1 MSHFDRGTD
10 AKVEKARTR
19 ASSGSRRTDSIRQ
32 AFTGRRRRTIAFLAS
47 AMLLGT
53 AAIAIAGPS
62 GEWLEGG
69 DQATGGVVKFGPIN
83 PVNGFPD
90 WYRDSNGIEVEPCL
104 SNFDPNCNAPTP
116 APDPNSEVSFPDN
129 FPDEFFYFTGEA
141 SLTANGGNDVL
152 ALYTIEGT
160 YGGGNTQTVFGRTR
174 YRIRGGLVPGAHY
187 KITNPYGIDTVE
199 AGDDGS
205 VFVTDDV
212 GVGSRNFGGLF
223 QGQVGP
229 FLKWDNSA
237 PAPPAGYLGDPT
249 VEHKVTGSTYETNYV
264 KIEGPGVGGDN
275 NPNPCPNLTA
285 TTSPDCIYTDL
296 FSILGKKS
304 TRAGVDVARAS
315 YSRSA
320 DSKTEL
326 DVMAESKDGQD
337 IVVRDTV
344 AGAGRHFAA
353 TPLDGEGSRY
363 YTRVDV
369 PGELPTE
376 VEVVNRKDT
385 PQTVQTVKVTDTVLG
400 TALYDGDSAILHVQA
415 ESSDKAASP
424 KGLTVEGFE
433 TDQGDL
439 VTMDG
444 AGSADIVTKAP
455 PTTVQVTSDHG
466 GSVMIPVAVE
476 GAGHP
481 PLPLAAIAGGDQSVE
496 QGTTVELSGSASTGD
511 VDSYEWTGPADV
523 EPPIAIAKANEA
535 KATVTA
541 PRIPGDYEFT
551 LTVKGPAGTST
562 DKVVVTVKP
571 LQQAD
576 ARIAFANSVVADA
589 ATVTVPQNMSVTLD
603 GGPSVSAGSFTW
615 SQVSGAEVSLGDAK
629 QQKLTFLF
637 PKTTRPVVLKLD
649 IRHPGVTDTEC
660 SETSCNSTTITL
672 NPELDN
678 LAIGRARFTPNASRW
693 VLDGTAS
700 STKGSNKVAVYAG
713 YVENPKLRI
722 GTAAVDAAGTW
733 SLDERNSAVPD
744 TSCKCVSAFSER
756 GGKLVGV
763 GLEKAADLPTTTV
776 DPGPNPNT
784 QAAARSALTA
794 AVPFA
799 GALAA
804 ARFTAPASM
813 SAAAVGTT
821 GVPVTVSVPA
831 GASLVRLRVLTTA
844 NKALFSTSKKVKGAT
859 KVKVKIR
866 SAKLGR
872 TLRAGKRYVLEV
884 RAGTAK
890 NRLGKATR
898 KAIRARR

>member
-1 MSHFDRGTD
+1 M
-10 AKVEKARTR
+10 
-19 ASSGSRRTDSIRQ
+19 
-32 AFTGRRRRTIAFLAS
+32 
-47 AMLLGT
+47 
-53 AAIAIAGPS
+53 AAVAVAGPS
-62 GEWLEGG
+62 GTLLDGEKHDSFGI
-69 DQATGGVVKFGPIN
+69 TKFGPIN
-83 PVNGFPD
+83 PVNKFPD
-90 WYRDSNGIEVEPCL
+90 WYRDKNKVEVEPCL
-104 SNFDPNCNAPTP
+104 SNFDPMCNAPTP
-116 APDPNSEVSFPDN
+116 APDPTKEVSFPDN

-141 SLTANGGNDVL
+141 GMTANGGNNVL
-152 ALYTIEGT
+152 AIYTIEGT
-160 YGGGNTQTVFGRTR
+160 YGGGATQTVFGRTR

-249 VEHKVTGSTYETNYV
+249 VEHKVTGSPYETNYV

-337 IVVRDTV
+337 IIVRDTV
-344 AGAGRHFAA
+344 AGVGRHFAA

-400 TALYDGDSAILHVQA
+400 TALYDGDSATLHVQA

-466 GSVMIPVAVE
+466 GSVMIPVAVQ

-481 PLPLAAIAGGDQSVE
+481 PLPLTAIAGGDQAS
-496 QGTTVELSGSASTGD
+496 SGHDGRAQRQRVDGQRRQLRVDRAGRRRAAHRDREGERGEGD
-511 VDSYEWTGPADV
+511 RHGPAH
-523 EPPIAIAKANEA
+523 
-535 KATVTA
+535 
-541 PRIPGDYEFT
+541 PRRLRVHAHGE
-551 LTVKGPAGTST
+551 GPRPARRPTRSSC
-562 DKVVVTVKP
+562 TVKP

-576 ARIAFANSVVADA
+576 ARIAFANSVVADD

-603 GGPSVSAGSFTW
+603 GGQSVSAGSFTW
-615 SQVSGAEVSLGDAK
+615 SQVSGAEVNLGDAK

-637 PKTTRPVVLKLD
+637 PKTT
-649 IRHPGVTDTEC
+649 E
-660 SETSCNSTTITL
+660 S
-672 NPELDN
+672 
-678 LAIGRARFTPNASRW
+678 GRAQARYPASRCHGHG
-693 VLDGTAS
+693 VQRD
-700 STKGSNKVAVYAG
+700 
-713 YVENPKLRI
+713 
-722 GTAAVDAAGTW
+722 
-733 SLDERNSAVPD
+733 
-744 TSCKCVSAFSER
+744 
-756 GGKLVGV
+756 LVQQHDDHA
-763 GLEKAADLPTTTV
+763 EPR
-776 DPGPNPNT
+776 
-784 QAAARSALTA
+784 ARQ
-794 AVPFA
+794 PRDRA
-799 GALAA
+799 GALHAERLA
-804 ARFTAPASM
+804 L
-813 SAAAVGTT
+813 
-821 GVPVTVSVPA
+821 
-831 GASLVRLRVLTTA
+831 GAQRDRELDEGREQGRGLRRLRRKPEA
-844 NKALFSTSKKVKGAT
+844 PDRHGA
-859 KVKVKIR
+859 
-866 SAKLGR
+866 GR
-872 TLRAGKRYVLEV
+872 RRRHLVPGRA
-884 RAGTAK
+884 
-890 NRLGKATR
+890 
-898 KAIRARR
+898 